1 MSNGFS
7 LIVLCYF
14 GLFLAKSNG
23 QAFNDYD
30 NFPHDYSKA
39 KLKDPMSLLLDKVSD
54 GKVDL
59 VESNDYKLLENLLD
73 ELEIDN
79 ESQVL
84 VFSKTSLQKAAVSL
98 KNPRAIYFNDEVY
111 LGWMPGGR
119 IEIASADPERGFV
132 FYFQRPIRDKKSQL
146 FVRDKVCLECHAG
159 SATNFLPGPLGRS
172 VFPSHSGR
180 SLKSVDTY
188 ELIGHHVPLSER
200 WGGWYVTGDDESINH
215 MGNSIAFRPENT
227 SELKLK
233 KITDDFDLPKILEAS
248 HYPHAGSDIRALL
261 IFDHQ
266 VGVHYE
272 LVEAAYKARQAL
284 FDSTKSGAKGDEGLQ
299 KSIDEIV
306 NSLVPILLMKDEI
319 QLGEKITRP
328 NANSDFTKAFSSRSI
343 KDSKGRS
350 LRDLKFNKTIFKYS
364 CSYMIYSKSFVS
376 LPEVLKNA
384 VFKRINDIL
393 NIKNKDEE
401 YDYITPDKK
410 MELLE
415 ILTETVP
422 GFVKFS

>member
-1 MSNGFS
+1 MPVNLS
-7 LIVLCYF
+7 
-14 GLFLAKSNG
+14 
-23 QAFNDYD
+23 
-30 NFPHDYSKA
+30 SK
-39 KLKDPMSLLLDKVSD
+39 
-54 GKVDL
+54 
-59 VESNDYKLLENLLD
+59 KLLM
-73 ELEIDN
+73 I
-79 ESQVL
+79 
-84 VFSKTSLQKAAVSL
+84 
-98 KNPRAIYFNDEVY
+98 
-111 LGWMPGGR
+111 
-119 IEIASADPERGFV
+119 
-132 FYFQRPIRDKKSQL
+132 
-146 FVRDKVCLECHAG
+146 
-159 SATNFLPGPLGRS
+159 
-172 VFPSHSGR
+172 
-180 SLKSVDTY
+180 
-188 ELIGHHVPLSER
+188 LI
-200 WGGWYVTGDDESINH
+200 
-215 MGNSIAFRPENT
+215 
-227 SELKLK
+227 
-233 KITDDFDLPKILEAS
+233 LPKILEAS

-350 LRDLKFNKTIFKYS
+350 LRDFKFNKTIFKYS

-393 NIKNKDEE
+393 NIKNKDEK

-410 MELLE
+410 NGTFRDINRNSSRFCKIFLMFFFCDVLSIDLFQSHHQNHA
-415 ILTETVP
+415 ILHERD
-422 GFVKFS
+422 